1 MTEPVFRSTH
11 AALMFALNFT
21 HGTLKRSTLAA
32 MMGSAGNGRGLG
44 GLDGAAQAGMIRAEL
59 EKLAKPRRTILV
71 ARYVVATIPCDCGR
85 SCCSKIRENA
95 EWAEAVNYLSEYVL
109 HEGLTGSVSHYRLRR
124 TLVMRYFGQRQFLVS
139 IAEQCGVNRDTAS
152 AYNQKITERFRQEER
167 LANYEIE
174 GLLKAIGVMGG
185 AAVAA

>member
-32 MMGSAGNGRGLG
+32 MMSSAGNGRGLG

-59 EKLAKPRRTILV
+59 EKLAKLRRTILV

-95 EWAEAVNYLSEYVL
+95 EWSEAVNCLSEYVL

-124 TLVMRYFGQRQFLVS
+124 ALVMRYFGQRQFLVS